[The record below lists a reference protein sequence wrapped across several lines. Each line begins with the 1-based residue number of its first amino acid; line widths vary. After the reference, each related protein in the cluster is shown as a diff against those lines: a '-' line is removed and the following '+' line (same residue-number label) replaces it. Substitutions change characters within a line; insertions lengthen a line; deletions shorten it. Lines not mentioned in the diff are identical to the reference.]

1 MRLLFF
7 GTPEY
12 AVPSLRALA
21 STRHAIVGV
30 LSQPD
35 RPRGRGRKLAPTPV
49 HAVADELGVPMLK
62 PEKVGSDEAL
72 AWLGDQRPDLGV
84 VVAFGQFIPR
94 KVRELPAHGLIN
106 GHASLLPKYRG
117 AAPIPYAVL
126 EGEAKTGITVMRVEK
141 QMDAGDWCLMR
152 ELEID
157 PDETAGELSERLSR
171 LCAEALVDAVDAMAD
186 GSAVFQAQ
194 DASRA
199 TLAPKIGREFA
210 RIDWTR
216 PVDEVLRRIRASTPW
231 PGVDVE
237 LEPSRRRLRLVEVY
251 AGGAG
256 ESRPGTLWLDGR
268 ISIAVGAG
276 WVEVRRVQ
284 VPGKRVVDVAEFLR
298 GARLEPGERVA
309 GT

>member
-1 MRLLFF
+1 LRLLFF

-21 STRHAIVGV
+21 ATRHPIVGV

-35 RPRGRGRKLAPTPV
+35 RPSGRGRTLAPTPV
-49 HAVADELGVPMLK
+49 HAAADGLGVPVLQ
-62 PEKVGSDEAL
+62 PDKVGSDEAL
-72 AWLGDQRPDLGV
+72 AWIGEQRPDLGV

-94 KVRELPAHGLIN
+94 KVRELPALGLIN

-126 EGEAKTGITVMRVEK
+126 GGEAKTGITVMRVEK

-152 ELEID
+152 ELEIG
-157 PDETAGELSERLSR
+157 PDETAGQLSQRLSR
-171 LCAEALVDAVDAMAD
+171 LCAEALVEAVDRIAD
-186 GSAVFQAQ
+186 GSAEFQAQ
-194 DASRA
+194 DATRA
-199 TLAPKIGREFA
+199 TLAPKIDREFA

-216 PVDEVLRRIRASTPW
+216 PVCEVLRRIRASTPW
-231 PGVDVE
+231 PGADLE
-237 LEPSRRRLRLVEVY
+237 LVPSGRRLRLVEVR

-256 ESRPGTLWLDGR
+256 DARPGTLWIDGR
-268 ISIAVGAG
+268 ISIAAGGG
-276 WVEVRRVQ
+276 WVEVRRLQ
-284 VPGKRVVDVAEFLR
+284 VPGKRVVDAAEFLR

>member
-1 MRLLFF
+1 LRLLFF

-35 RPRGRGRKLAPTPV
+35 RPRGRGRTLGPTPV
-49 HAVADELGVPMLK
+49 HAVADELGVPVLQ
-62 PEKVGSDEAL
+62 PEKVGSEEAR
-72 AWLGDQRPDLGV
+72 AWMGDQQPDLGV
-84 VVAFGQFIPR
+84 VVAFGQFIP
-94 KVRELPAHGLIN
+94 KGVRELPAHGLIN

-117 AAPIPYAVL
+117 AAPVPYAVL
-126 EGEAKTGITVMRVEK
+126 EGEAKTGVTVMRVEK
-141 QMDAGDWCLMR
+141 QMDAGEWCLMR
-152 ELEID
+152 ELEIA

-171 LCAEALVDAVDAMAD
+171 LCADALVEAVDAIAD
-186 GSAVFQAQ
+186 GSAEFQAQ

-216 PVDEVLRRIRASTPW
+216 PPDEVLRRIRASTPW
-231 PGVDVE
+231 PGVDLE
-237 LEPSRRRLRLVEVY
+237 LEPSGLRLRLVEVR

-256 ESRPGTLWLDGR
+256 DSRPGTLWLDGC
-268 ISIAVGAG
+268 ISIAAGGG

-284 VPGKRVVDVAEFLR
+284 VPGKREVDVAEFLR
-298 GARLEPGERVA
+298 GARLGPGERVA